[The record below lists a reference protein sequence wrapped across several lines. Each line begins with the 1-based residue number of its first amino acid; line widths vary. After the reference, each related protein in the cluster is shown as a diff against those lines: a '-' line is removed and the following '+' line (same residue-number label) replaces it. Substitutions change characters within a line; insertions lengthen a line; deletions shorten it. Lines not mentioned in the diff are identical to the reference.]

1 MNNFFGY
8 IFGWGFS
15 RYSFITELFIAE
27 LLINIGMKKR
37 NHFIIRFIGMTL
49 LYWVTALGLPE
60 TIFGVH
66 IGSYVTIVIFAISIF
81 LPSIAWKMSPL
92 RQIFNCMA
100 AYGIQAF
107 TVDIEVICRN
117 LFDVTLFWEKA
128 MVAAAICFL
137 VYVAAYMI
145 FVKSSWEFNDKD
157 IANPLVI
164 FLSFGTFILSDIMAK
179 IGTMVGFGSHPIFR
193 VMLAISIF
201 LGLCFQFM
209 YIRSLKL
216 NNERARMEGLLKAEQ
231 RQYTISKKTIES
243 VNIKCHDLKHQI
255 QAIRDSLGTGTENEA
270 IDEMEEAV
278 NFYDN
283 VAKTGNAALDSILT
297 EKGLMCKTKN
307 IEFRYMVSSKNIS
320 SIHGH
325 DLYPLMGNAIDNA
338 IEAVDKIEEEPKR
351 SIFLNIFENSGFISI
366 HIENYC
372 LEKPNFIDGI
382 PTTTKKDITRHGFG
396 TKSMSLITDKYKG
409 QCIFSYDEGIFN
421 TDILIPVL

>member
-1 MNNFFGY
+1 
-8 IFGWGFS
+8 
-15 RYSFITELFIAE
+15 
-27 LLINIGMKKR
+27 MKKR

-164 FLSFGTFILSDIMAK
+164 FLSFAHSSYRISWQKSAQWW
-179 IGTMVGFGSHPIFR
+179 V
-193 VMLAISIF
+193 LAHT
-201 LGLCFQFM
+201 Q
-209 YIRSLKL
+209 
-216 NNERARMEGLLKAEQ
+216 
-231 RQYTISKKTIES
+231 
-243 VNIKCHDLKHQI
+243 
-255 QAIRDSLGTGTENEA
+255 
-270 IDEMEEAV
+270 
-278 NFYDN
+278 
-283 VAKTGNAALDSILT
+283 
-297 EKGLMCKTKN
+297 
-307 IEFRYMVSSKNIS
+307 SS
-320 SIHGH
+320 
-325 DLYPLMGNAIDNA
+325 A
-338 IEAVDKIEEEPKR
+338 
-351 SIFLNIFENSGFISI
+351 
-366 HIENYC
+366 
-372 LEKPNFIDGI
+372 
-382 PTTTKKDITRHGFG
+382 
-396 TKSMSLITDKYKG
+396 
-409 QCIFSYDEGIFN
+409 
-421 TDILIPVL
+421 